1 MRSIVVCNDSRA
13 IQPPV
18 IVSRECVVL
27 SGNGRTMAGELAAVN
42 GTGTAC
48 IDRIYRFPRQ
58 SGFTPEHVRTF
69 KHPHVL
75 FLFDGESFI
84 VR

>member
-18 IVSRECVVL
+18 M